1 MLAHIQ
7 DNTHKAYVALQSYV
21 TSPSNIPIPG
31 AIHTDRIKLTR
42 EQMAARY
49 LKSIE
54 GNPDIDINKP
64 SSQAN
69 DNKTPKMVQKSPNTQ
84 AKEEWPS
91 IGQRDT
97 SGEIKTLHAKRR
109 LLDTQN
115 CESGAS
121 VSKYLATIGN
131 SGKLNYEFVGLGN
144 QDTVCLAD
152 TPEFIVCSDQY
163 LPSAK
168 VRVLGY
174 PSQEL
179 QIRSTLGG
187 DTPTDGKKINA
198 EIHATLQNNPATRVY
213 LTPAQLDSY
222 ISWRL
227 SNGGS
232 ANFEYIRVD
241 DTENVN
247 ARSGQIL
254 GGLAAVFGF
263 MLPAAYGCAALCA
276 RQDKKLEKKNPPDA
290 IQNAKPALQNPT
302 GARNIDKA
310 KLDQIV
316 VTPPVLKE
324 VSSSSEPTEVSS
336 SSTDITEESNYSS
349 TNAEKNSITPRN
361 SGSSPDVTNISDD
374 DF

>member
-1 MLAHIQ
+1 
-7 DNTHKAYVALQSYV
+7 
-21 TSPSNIPIPG
+21 
-31 AIHTDRIKLTR
+31 
-42 EQMAARY
+42 
-49 LKSIE
+49 
-54 GNPDIDINKP
+54 
-64 SSQAN
+64 
-69 DNKTPKMVQKSPNTQ
+69 MVQKSPNTQ

-91 IGQRDT
+91 LGQRDT
-97 SGEIKTLHAKRR
+97 SGETKTREAKRS

-121 VSKYLATIGN
+121 VSKYLVTIGN

-179 QIRSTLGG
+179 QIRSHLGG
-187 DTPTDGKKINA
+187 DTATDAKKINA
-198 EIHATLQNNPATRVY
+198 EIHSALQNNPATRVY

-232 ANFEYIRVD
+232 ANFQYIRVD

-247 ARSGQIL
+247 ARSGQIM

-263 MLPAAYGCAALCA
+263 MMPAAFGCAALCA
-276 RQDKKLEKKNPPDA
+276 RQDKKLEKKNPPDE

-302 GARNIDKA
+302 DARNIDKA

-316 VTPPVLKE
+316 VTPAILRE
-324 VSSSSEPTEVSS
+324 VSSSSETTEESS
-336 SSTDITEESNYSS
+336 SSTDITEERSS
-349 TNAEKNSITPRN
+349 SKSKSEENPSPPRKA
-361 SGSSPDVTNISDD
+361 GSDNDVNNISDD
-374 DF
+374 EF